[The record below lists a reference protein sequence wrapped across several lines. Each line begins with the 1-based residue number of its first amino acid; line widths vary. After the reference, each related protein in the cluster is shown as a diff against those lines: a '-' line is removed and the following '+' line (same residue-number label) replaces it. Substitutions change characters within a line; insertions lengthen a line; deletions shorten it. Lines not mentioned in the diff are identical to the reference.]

1 MPTFEQRRN
10 KRKGTSR
17 EMKKTREKGRGGG
30 GERRKIVKL

>member
-17 EMKKTREKGRGGG
+17 EMKKTREKRRGGG
-30 GERRKIVKL
+30 EKGGK